1 VTPSLNI
8 EVEALDTPLRDFAE
22 LRRELIEQG
31 LTFDEISIRA
41 IPYSQLHLCCIGN
54 AGAAACTPELVQ
66 SEKATR
72 RERFLNMETDD
83 FKEAETFLKI
93 EQMYDDVLFAIS
105 NRMTLPYSTLTD
117 CQKLWVRLT
126 CLYNHVDNP
135 IQRMQDVIAL
145 FQQCAA
151 NPHGKLPTDVCS
163 VYAGKFKGL
172 ATVYPGRISD
182 KIFREKVGEMAE
194 TVLQFMSDG
203 ERQFVEKEQ
212 LQDFSCTSDCFRI
225 LI

>member
-1 VTPSLNI
+1 VTPSLNV
-8 EVEALDTPLRDFAE
+8 EVEALDTPPQDFAG

-31 LTFDEISIRA
+31 LTFDEVSLHS

-54 AGAAACTPELVQ
+54 AGEAMCAPELVQ
-66 SEKATR
+66 GEKASR

-83 FKEAETFLKI
+83 FKEAETYLKI
-93 EQMYDDVLFAIS
+93 EQMYDDVIFAIS
-105 NRMTLPYSTLTD
+105 NRMVVPYSTLSD

-135 IQRMQDVIAL
+135 DARIQDAIAL
-145 FQQCAA
+145 FRQCAA

-163 VYAGKFKGL
+163 VYAGKLKGL

-182 KIFREKVGEMAE
+182 DTFREKVGEMAE
-194 TVLQFMSDG
+194 TVLQFMTEA
-203 ERQFVEKEQ
+203 ERQLVEKEQ
-212 LQDFSCTSDCFRI
+212 LQDFSCTSDCFKI
-225 LI
+225 LV